1 MPRARRGPPASSD
14 AEGVDRTVAPETLAA
29 LPGIAAVAFW
39 GEEATATGALR
50 RALAERDGPDP
61 APDHGGPISRP
72 HCVTERHL
80 CVDTTA
86 SGRGNASLLARAG

>member
-1 MPRARRGPPASSD
+1 MAPGVSD

-29 LPGIAAVAFW
+29 LPGGGGGGIAAVAFW
-39 GEEATATGALR
+39 GEEATARALR
-50 RALAERDGPDP
+50 RALAERDGPILPLITAADL
-61 APDHGGPISRP
+61 AP

-86 SGRGNASLLARAG
+86 SGGNASLLARAG